1 MAKKSLKNCK
11 IVCLGGGN
19 GMPKAVLSG
28 MKKYP
33 VGICAVC
40 AMLDSG
46 GSAGRLRKEYGIT
59 SPGDIRRAFITLANT
74 SPAVGD
80 LFDFR
85 FQAGGLEGHNF
96 ANLFITAL
104 ELSSKNYKTAIKE
117 ISKVLNIDPR
127 HKVLPVTLDKSQ
139 LCAVLQD
146 GQIIKGENNI
156 DVPKH
161 DSNLKIKKVY
171 LEPVARVYRPILSEV
186 KNADLIIIGPG
197 DLYSSIAQIL
207 LVQGLAKAICQSK
220 AKKIYVC
227 NLATKNGETNDF
239 SAIDF
244 TAEIEKL
251 LDCKI
256 DNVIVNNKK
265 IKKKGISLPVLLSQA
280 EANKLNG
287 QIGYKKYIIA
297 DIVSSKN
304 STLHDSDKLVKI
316 ILSLL

>member
-1 MAKKSLKNCK
+1 MSKKSLKNYK

-28 MKKYP
+28 LKKYP
-33 VGICAVC
+33 VQISAVC

-46 GSAGRLRKEYGIT
+46 GSAGRLRKEYKIT
-59 SPGDIRRAFITLANT
+59 SPGDIRRAFIALANT
-74 SPAVGD
+74 SPAIGD

-85 FQAGGLEGHNF
+85 FQAGGLQGHNF

-146 GQIIKGENNI
+146 GQVIKGEANI
-156 DVPKH
+156 DIPKH
-161 DSNLKIKKVY
+161 DSNLKIQKVY
-171 LEPVARVYRPILSEV
+171 LEPIARVYRPVLAEI
-186 KNADLIIIGPG
+186 KAADLIVIGPG
-197 DLYSSIAQIL
+197 DLYSSLAQIL

-220 AKKIYVC
+220 ARKVYVC
-227 NLATKNGETNDF
+227 NLATKIGETNDF
-239 SAIDF
+239 QAIDF
-244 TAEIEKL
+244 ASEIERL

-256 DNVIVNNKK
+256 DHVIVNSKVKK
-265 IKKKGISLPVLLSQA
+265 TKNQPVIMSLVQA
-280 EANKLNG
+280 SKINAELGK
-287 QIGYKKYIIA
+287 KKYIVA
-297 DIVSSKN
+297 DIIDTKSP
-304 STLHDSDKLVKI
+304 TLHDSDKLVKI

>member
-1 MAKKSLKNCK
+1 MSKKSLKNYK

-28 MKKYP
+28 LKKHP
-33 VGICAVC
+33 VQISAVC

-46 GSAGRLRKEYGIT
+46 GSAGRLRKEYKIT
-59 SPGDIRRAFITLANT
+59 SPGDIRRAFIALANT
-74 SPAVGD
+74 SPAIGD

-85 FQAGGLEGHNF
+85 FQAGGLQGHNF

-146 GQIIKGENNI
+146 GQVIKGEANI
-156 DVPKH
+156 DIPKH
-161 DSNLKIKKVY
+161 DSNLKIQKVY
-171 LEPVARVYRPILSEV
+171 LEPIARVYRPVLAEI
-186 KNADLIIIGPG
+186 KAADLIVIGPG
-197 DLYSSIAQIL
+197 DLYSSLAQIL

-220 AKKIYVC
+220 ARKVYVC
-227 NLATKNGETNDF
+227 NLATKIGETNDF
-239 SAIDF
+239 QAIDF
-244 TAEIEKL
+244 ASEIERL

-256 DNVIVNNKK
+256 DHVIVNSKVKK
-265 IKKKGISLPVLLSQA
+265 TKNQPVIMSLVQA
-280 EANKLNG
+280 SKINAQLGK
-287 QIGYKKYIIA
+287 KKYIVA
-297 DIVSSKN
+297 DIIDAKSP
-304 STLHDSDKLVKI
+304 TLHDSDKLVKI

>member
-1 MAKKSLKNCK
+1 MSKKSLKNYK

-28 MKKYP
+28 LKKHP
-33 VGICAVC
+33 VQISAVC

-46 GSAGRLRKEYGIT
+46 GSAGRLRKEYKIT
-59 SPGDIRRAFITLANT
+59 SPGDIRRAFVALANT
-74 SPAVGD
+74 SPAIGD

-85 FQAGGLEGHNF
+85 FQAGGLQGHNF

-139 LCAVLQD
+139 LCAVLKD
-146 GQIIKGENNI
+146 GQVIKGEANI
-156 DVPKH
+156 DIPKH
-161 DSNLKIKKVY
+161 DSNLKIQKVY
-171 LEPVARVYRPILSEV
+171 LEPIARVYRPVLAEI
-186 KNADLIIIGPG
+186 KAADLIVIGPG
-197 DLYSSIAQIL
+197 DLYSSLAQIL

-220 AKKIYVC
+220 ARKVYVC
-227 NLATKNGETNDF
+227 NLATKIGETNDF
-239 SAIDF
+239 QAIDF
-244 TAEIEKL
+244 ASEIERL

-256 DNVIVNNKK
+256 DHVIVNSKVKK
-265 IKKKGISLPVLLSQA
+265 TKNQPVIMSLVQA
-280 EANKLNG
+280 SKINAQLGK
-287 QIGYKKYIIA
+287 KKYIVA
-297 DIVSSKN
+297 DIIDTKSP
-304 STLHDSDKLVKI
+304 TLHDSDKLVKI